1 MIIKNDKQLIKRIN
15 KLLEINEEN
24 IAISNLLF
32 SVYTEV
38 YPKDISKVQEYIDKG
53 LEEQDALLAFLYDFL
68 EISDDEEA
76 IEFIKSRL
84 LRNLEKL
91 NDNEYLN
98 NDYAKSINNIG
109 KYKNC
114 SLEYLTY
121 EPYQLFPVN
130 DLFVNEYY
138 EEQPIGY
145 FSKQFK
151 YLALLKNKEIWM
163 SLNPNEIKTMAPYID
178 KATGNVLVLGLGMGY
193 VAFMMA
199 MKKDVKSVTIIEK
212 DQQVIDI
219 FNNLIWPNFKNKEKI
234 KIIKD
239 DGVNFLRNNKSKYN
253 YIFADLWHSPED
265 GLSLFIK
272 IKKIDKNIDCW
283 LETSMYALLRR
294 CMLALLFE
302 VGHGFKESNYLK
314 AKIYTDEI
322 VNKFYFATKKLA
334 INSEQDLDN
343 LLDFNNLLSLII
355 NN

>member
-1 MIIKNDKQLIKRIN
+1 MIIKGNKQLIKRIN

-38 YPKDISKVQEYIDKG
+38 YPKDIKKIQGYIDKG
-53 LEEQDALLAFLYDFL
+53 LAEKDALLAFLYDFL
-68 EISDDEEA
+68 EINDDNEA

-84 LRNLEKL
+84 LKNLDKL
-91 NDNEYLN
+91 NENEFLNNEY
-98 NDYAKSINNIG
+98 AQTINNVG
-109 KYKNC
+109 KYHDC

-121 EPYQLFPVN
+121 EPYQLFPKD
-130 DLFVNEYY
+130 DLFINGYY

-163 SLNPNEIKTMAPYID
+163 SLNPNEIITMAPYIN
-178 KATGNVLVLGLGMGY
+178 KAKGNVLVLGLGMGY

-199 MKKDVKSVTIIEK
+199 LKSDVKSVTIIEK

-219 FNNLIWPNFKNKEKI
+219 FNNLIWPYFKNKEKI
-234 KIIKD
+234 KIIKE
-239 DGVNFLRNNKSKYN
+239 DGVNYLKNNKAKYD

-265 GLSLFIK
+265 GLPLFIK
-272 IKKIDKNIDCW
+272 IKKIDKHIDCW

-294 CMLALLFE
+294 CMLTLIFE
-302 VGHGFKESNYLK
+302 SGHGYKESNYLK

-322 VNKFYFATKKLA
+322 INKYYFATKKLT